1 MEDNMKISQIIKEK
15 RKHLGLTQENIAEYL
30 GVSIPA
36 VSKWENG
43 TTYPDITLLPGLAR
57 LLKTD
62 LNTLM
67 SFNEEMSEVEINNV
81 VMKVQSIIQEDG
93 FEDGFQFAL
102 DQVRAFPTCE
112 NLIYSL
118 GVFLQPSLGLQS
130 VEHQSKYR
138 EELAKLYFRIRNSEN
153 IEIKKEA
160 ISFLFYLHCEKEEY
174 EKAAT
179 LLNDYPA
186 DTKLMMAHLHQQ
198 KKEYE
203 PACVLLEHR
212 MLEIAVEM
220 QSILIAL
227 TQVSLSENRGDDA
240 EELACIQEQL
250 AKQFGILECTA
261 YTAKLE
267 CAINKKDAEYCTK
280 ILSLLLASMEGKTDI
295 SSNIL
300 YKHLNLFDDNMENLP
315 RQLLSSMIEQLKS
328 ELHDETSF
336 LKENSEFQSLLRR
349 YREYLE
355 R

>member
-1 MEDNMKISQIIKEK
+1 MMPF
-15 RKHLGLTQENIAEYL
+15 
-30 GVSIPA
+30 IPLF
-36 VSKWENG
+36 NCG
-43 TTYPDITLLPGLAR
+43 DYTTI
-57 LLKTD
+57 
-62 LNTLM
+62 
-67 SFNEEMSEVEINNV
+67 
-81 VMKVQSIIQEDG
+81 
-93 FEDGFQFAL
+93 FAL
-102 DQVRAFPTCE
+102 VTDESDQNDISDR
-112 NLIYSL
+112 Y
-118 GVFLQPSLGLQS
+118 
-130 VEHQSKYR
+130 
-138 EELAKLYFRIRNSEN
+138 
-153 IEIKKEA
+153 IK
-160 ISFLFYLHCEKEEY
+160 SFLWRKASAINSTDFITYINEYGAPRSSVLRVLIENSTKENH

-186 DTKLMMAHLHQQ
+186 DTKLMMAYLHQQ

-300 YKHLNLFDDNMENLP
+300 YKHLNLSDDNMENLP
-315 RQLLSSMIEQLKS
+315 RQLLSSMIDLI
-328 ELHDETSF
+328 
-336 LKENSEFQSLLRR
+336 
-349 YREYLE
+349 
-355 R
+355 

>member
-1 MEDNMKISQIIKEK
+1 
-15 RKHLGLTQENIAEYL
+15 
-30 GVSIPA
+30 
-36 VSKWENG
+36 
-43 TTYPDITLLPGLAR
+43 
-57 LLKTD
+57 
-62 LNTLM
+62 
-67 SFNEEMSEVEINNV
+67 
-81 VMKVQSIIQEDG
+81 
-93 FEDGFQFAL
+93 
-102 DQVRAFPTCE
+102 
-112 NLIYSL
+112 
-118 GVFLQPSLGLQS
+118 
-130 VEHQSKYR
+130 
-138 EELAKLYFRIRNSEN
+138 
-153 IEIKKEA
+153 
-160 ISFLFYLHCEKEEY
+160 
-174 EKAAT
+174 
-179 LLNDYPA
+179 
-186 DTKLMMAHLHQQ
+186 MMAYLHQQ

-300 YKHLNLFDDNMENLP
+300 YKHLNLSDDNMENLP

>member
-1 MEDNMKISQIIKEK
+1 MKISQIVKEK

-30 GVSIPA
+30 GVSTPA

-81 VMKVQSIIQEDG
+81 VTKVQSIIQENG
-93 FEDGFQFAL
+93 FEQGFQFAL

-118 GVFLQPSLGLQS
+118 GVFLQPSLELQPLD
-130 VEHQSKYR
+130 QQNKYR

-160 ISFLFYLHCEKEEY
+160 ISYLFYLYCEKREY
-174 EKAAT
+174 DKATA
-179 LLNDYPA
+179 LLSDYPA
-186 DTKLMMAHLHQQ
+186 DTKLMMAHLYQQ

-203 PACVLLEHR
+203 PSCVLLEHR
-212 MLEIAVEM
+212 MLEIAVEL
-220 QSILIAL
+220 QSILVSLTQIAL
-227 TQVSLSENRGDDA
+227 SEKRSADA
-240 EELACIQEQL
+240 EKLACIQEQI

-261 YTAKLE
+261 YTAQLE
-267 CAINKKDAEYCTK
+267 CAVNEKDAERCTQVLSL
-280 ILSLLLASMEGKTDI
+280 ILSSMEEKWNI
-295 SSNIL
+295 SSSAL
-300 YKHLNLFDDNMENLP
+300 YQHLNLSDENIENLP
-315 RQLLSSMIEQLKS
+315 QQLLSSMIEQL
-328 ELHDETSF
+328 LLDDDTSF
-336 LKENSEFQSLLRR
+336 LKENLAFQSLMQK
-349 YREYLE
+349 YREHFE

>member
-1 MEDNMKISQIIKEK
+1 MKISQIIKEK

-67 SFNEEMSEVEINNV
+67 SFNEEMSEVEIKNV

-186 DTKLMMAHLHQQ
+186 DTKLMMAYLHQQ

-203 PACVLLEHR
+203 PACVLLEH
-212 MLEIAVEM
+212 
-220 QSILIAL
+220 
-227 TQVSLSENRGDDA
+227 G
-240 EELACIQEQL
+240 C
-250 AKQFGILECTA
+250 FGL
-261 YTAKLE
+261 
-267 CAINKKDAEYCTK
+267 
-280 ILSLLLASMEGKTDI
+280 G
-295 SSNIL
+295 
-300 YKHLNLFDDNMENLP
+300 F
-315 RQLLSSMIEQLKS
+315 
-328 ELHDETSF
+328 
-336 LKENSEFQSLLRR
+336 
-349 YREYLE
+349 
-355 R
+355 

>member
-1 MEDNMKISQIIKEK
+1 MKISQIIRKK
-15 RKHLGLTQENIAEYL
+15 RKYLGLTQENIAEYL
-30 GVSIPA
+30 GVSTPA

-81 VMKVQSIIQEDG
+81 VMKVQSIIQENG
-93 FEDGFQFAL
+93 FEKGFQFAL

-112 NLIYSL
+112 KLIYSL

-130 VEHQSKYR
+130 VEYQNKYR

-174 EKAAT
+174 DKAAT
-179 LLNDYPA
+179 LLSDYPA

-198 KKEYE
+198 KNEYE

-212 MLEIAVEM
+212 MLEIAVEL
-220 QSILIAL
+220 QSVLISL
-227 TQVSLSENRGDDA
+227 TQVALAEGRGDDA
-240 EELACIQEQL
+240 EELACIQEQI

-267 CAINKKDAEYCTK
+267 CAINKKDAECCTK
-280 ILSLLLASMEGKTDI
+280 ILSLLLASMEERSDI
-295 SSNIL
+295 SSNVL
-300 YKHLNLFDDNMENLP
+300 YKHLNLSDDNMENLP
-315 RQLLSSMIEQLKS
+315 RQLLSSMIEQLKF
-328 ELHDETSF
+328 ELYDETSF
-336 LKENSEFQSLLRR
+336 LKENSEFQSLLQR
-349 YREYLE
+349 YEEYLE

>member
-1 MEDNMKISQIIKEK
+1 MKINQIIKEK

-30 GVSIPA
+30 GVSTPA

-93 FEDGFQFAL
+93 FEKGFQFAL
-102 DQVRAFPTCE
+102 EQVRAFPTCE

-130 VEHQSKYR
+130 VEYQSKYR
-138 EELAKLYFRIRNSEN
+138 EELAKLYLRIRNSEN

-174 EKAAT
+174 E
-179 LLNDYPA
+179 
-186 DTKLMMAHLHQQ
+186 
-198 KKEYE
+198 
-203 PACVLLEHR
+203 PACVLFEHR
-212 MLEIAVEM
+212 MLEIAVEL
-220 QSILIAL
+220 QDILIAL
-227 TQVSLSENRGDDA
+227 TQVSLSENRRNDA

-267 CAINKKDAEYCTK
+267 CAISKKDAGYCTK
-280 ILSLLLASMEGKTDI
+280 ILSLLLASMEGRMDI

-300 YKHLNLFDDNMENLP
+300 FKHLNLSDDNIENLP
-315 RQLLSSMIEQLKS
+315 RQLLSSMIEQLKF
-328 ELHDETSF
+328 ELYDETSF
-336 LKENSEFQSLLRR
+336 LKENPEFQSLLRR
-349 YREYLE
+349 YGEYLE

>member
-1 MEDNMKISQIIKEK
+1 M
-15 RKHLGLTQENIAEYL
+15 
-30 GVSIPA
+30 
-36 VSKWENG
+36 
-43 TTYPDITLLPGLAR
+43 
-57 LLKTD
+57 
-62 LNTLM
+62 
-67 SFNEEMSEVEINNV
+67 
-81 VMKVQSIIQEDG
+81 
-93 FEDGFQFAL
+93 
-102 DQVRAFPTCE
+102 
-112 NLIYSL
+112 
-118 GVFLQPSLGLQS
+118 
-130 VEHQSKYR
+130 EHQSKYR

-186 DTKLMMAHLHQQ
+186 DTKLMLAHLHQQ

-300 YKHLNLFDDNMENLP
+300 YKHLNLSDDNMENLP